1 MTQTADAL
9 ALNRGAKPL
18 VAYCL
23 FDFANSAF
31 TTIVITFVF
40 ATYFA
45 QAVAVS
51 PEIGAGQWSLAMS
64 VAGVFIA
71 ILSPLFGA
79 IADQT
84 GRRKAWIFAVSVI
97 CVVATAA
104 LWFVRP
110 DARDTYLALGLVVI
124 ATIGFE
130 MGMLFY
136 NSLLPSIAVPERIGR
151 VSGWAWGTGY
161 LGGLIALV
169 VALFALVQAKPAP
182 FGLDE
187 VAAGPVR
194 ATSILVAVWFV
205 IFATPLFLFVREPRG
220 AALVTSTVVR
230 NGFRQVADSLRH
242 ARQYKNVFRYLIA
255 GMIYSD
261 AVTTIFSLGGVYAG
275 VTFGMK
281 TEQIIVLGIALN
293 VTAGAGAFIGGWVD
307 DKLGSKRTIS
317 LSLVALIVTAAATIL
332 ATTETQFWIAALA
345 MSTFF
350 GPVQAA
356 SRTLMAKLA
365 PEHIRGEMFGLFALS
380 GKVTAFIGPAVVG
393 WVTLATGSY
402 RAGMATVLIFLA
414 IGLFLLRRVEE
425 AKQPHGGGPESAL
438 LEVQSRT

>member
-1 MTQTADAL
+1 MSSTGEAL

-45 QAVAVS
+45 QGVASS
-51 PEIGAGQWSLAMS
+51 PEVGAGQWSLAMS
-64 VAGVFIA
+64 VAGIFIA
-71 ILSPLFGA
+71 LLSPIAGA

-84 GRRKAWIFAVSVI
+84 GRRKAWIFVVSMI
-97 CVVATAA
+97 CVAATAA

-110 DARDTYLALGLVVI
+110 MPQDTYLALGL
-124 ATIGFE
+124 ATLATVGFE

-136 NSLLPSIAVPERIGR
+136 NSLLPNVAAPERMGR

-161 LGGLIALV
+161 LGGLVALV
-169 VALFALVQAKPAP
+169 VALFGLVQAKPAP
-182 FGLDE
+182 FGLDDI
-187 VAAGPVR
+187 AAGPVR
-194 ATSILVAVWFV
+194 ATSILVAIWFV
-205 IFATPLFLFVREPRG
+205 IFATPLFVFIREPRG
-220 AALVTSTVVR
+220 TAFVTPTVIR
-230 NGFRQVADSLRH
+230 NGLRQVAESLRH

-281 TEQIIVLGIALN
+281 TNEIIVLGIALN
-293 VTAGAGAFIGGWVD
+293 VTAGVGAFAGGWVD
-307 DKLGSKRTIS
+307 DKLGSKRTIM
-317 LSLVALIVTAAATIL
+317 LSLIALLVTATATIAATTVL
-332 ATTETQFWIAALA
+332 QFWIAALA

-380 GKVTAFIGPAVVG
+380 GKVTAFVGPAVVG

-402 RAGMATVLIFLA
+402 RTGMATVLIFLA
-414 IGLFLLRRVEE
+414 LGLLLLRRVDET
-425 AKQPHGGGPESAL
+425 PSAG
-438 LEVQSRT
+438 SGASP

>member
-1 MTQTADAL
+1 MTQTAEAL
-9 ALNRGAKPL
+9 DLNRGAKPL
-18 VAYCL
+18 VGYCL

-45 QAVAVS
+45 QGVAAS
-51 PEIGAGQWSLAMS
+51 PDVGAGQWSLAMS
-64 VAGVFIA
+64 LAGICIA
-71 ILSPLFGA
+71 LLSPFVGA

-84 GRRKAWIFAVSVI
+84 GRRKAWIFAVSLV
-97 CVVATAA
+97 CVAATAG

-110 DARDTYLALGLVVI
+110 QASDVPLALGLVVI

-130 MGMLFY
+130 IGMLFY
-136 NSLLPSIAVPERIGR
+136 NSLLPTVATPERIGR

-169 VALFALVQAKPAP
+169 VALIVLVQAKPAP

-187 VAAGPVR
+187 IAAGPVR

-205 IFATPLFLFVREPRG
+205 IFAAPLFLFVREPRS
-220 AALVTSTVVR
+220 ATFVTPAVIR
-230 NGFRQVADSLRH
+230 NGLRQVIDSLRH

-281 TEQIIVLGIALN
+281 TEQIIILGIALN
-293 VTAGAGAFIGGWVD
+293 VTAGAGAFLGGWVD
-307 DKLGSKRTIS
+307 DKLGSKRTII
-317 LSLVALIVTAAATIL
+317 LSLVALIVTASATIL
-332 ATTETQFWIAALA
+332 ATTTTQFWIAALA

-365 PEHIRGEMFGLFALS
+365 PEEIRSEMFGLFALS
-380 GKVTAFIGPAVVG
+380 GKVTAFVGPAVVG
-393 WVTLATGSY
+393 WITLATGSY
-402 RAGMATVLIFLA
+402 RAGMGSVILFLI
-414 IGLFLLRRVEE
+414 IGLLLMRRVEE
-425 AKQPHGGGPESAL
+425 TKNNPMDPA
-438 LEVQSRT
+438 

>member
-1 MTQTADAL
+1 MTSTGEAL

-45 QAVAVS
+45 QGVAVS

-64 VAGVFIA
+64 VAGIFIA
-71 ILSPLFGA
+71 ILSPIAGA
-79 IADQT
+79 IADQS
-84 GRRKAWIFAVSVI
+84 GRRKVWIFAVSVM
-97 CVVATAA
+97 CVTATAA
-104 LWFVRP
+104 LWFVHP
-110 DARDTYLALGLVVI
+110 DAADTYLALGLAVV

-136 NSLLPSIAVPERIGR
+136 NSLLPSVAAPDRMGR
-151 VSGWAWGTGY
+151 VSGWAWGVGY
-161 LGGLIALV
+161 LRGLIALV
-169 VALFALVQAKPAP
+169 VALFGVVQATPAP
-182 FGLDE
+182 FGLSD

-194 ATSILVAVWFV
+194 ATSVLVAVWFV
-205 IFATPLFLFVREPRG
+205 IFATPLFVFIREPRG
-220 AALVTSTVVR
+220 SAFVTPAVIR
-230 NGFRQVADSLRH
+230 NGLRQVAESLRH

-293 VTAGAGAFIGGWVD
+293 VTAGLGAFAGGWID
-307 DKLGSKRTIS
+307 DKLGSKRTIT
-317 LSLVALIVTAAATIL
+317 LSLAALIVTAGAVILAATM
-332 ATTETQFWIAALA
+332 TQFWIAALA

-365 PEHIRGEMFGLFALS
+365 PEEIRGEMFGLFALS
-380 GKVTAFIGPAVVG
+380 GKVTAFVGPATVG

-402 RAGMATVLIFLA
+402 RLGMATVLVFLA
-414 IGLFLLRRVEE
+414 VGLVLLHRVDE
-425 AKQPHGGGPESAL
+425 ARAAQN
-438 LEVQSRT
+438 